1 MENKAS
7 FFDKPENIKILK
19 YGFYVSLGILVI
31 LDFFVHKHTHVSWE
45 KIYGSYA
52 MYGFLSCAVI
62 VAVSKTIGKLWL
74 QKKEDYYD

>member
-1 MENKAS
+1 MGNKKS
-7 FFDKPENIKILK
+7 FFDKPGNVQKLK
-19 YGFYVSLGILVI
+19 YGFYVSLVILVAF
-31 LDFFVHKHTHVSWE
+31 DFFIHKHTHLSWE
-45 KIYGSYA
+45 KIPGSYA